1 MKMNKMFKK
10 ISVSLLLSVSG
21 LWVSAQNQ
29 APAGYV
35 LNGIIKGIK
44 NGKIYLSSYNEE
56 DRTSA
61 NIDSAVITNGTFVF
75 KGKLKSAEMLGL
87 NIKPGNWS
95 ANLFMEN
102 SNINISIDTTGAE
115 HYDYT
120 RYGQGK
126 GAYLKKVTIKGSK
139 SQDQFNAIEN
149 DPSLAA
155 LKAKREVI
163 SKQYT
168 AEKSAEKKEELKATS
183 AKISEEYSAVQF
195 KLIRQ
200 FITQNP
206 SAVSAVYAF
215 SNYYRFNSSM
225 PVTEL
230 STVLNEFKGDAKAS
244 RYYLALAKQLKD
256 REALLPGNL
265 APDFTLVKRD
275 SSKLSL
281 SSLRGKYVMIDF
293 WASWCKP
300 CREAIPHWKQVYEKY
315 HDKGFEILSVSDDSK
330 WNDWIKAMDVEQMP
344 WLQVIDEFPKKMMP
358 ARVGSLYQVHYI
370 PFYVLL
376 DKEGKILV
384 YSDDEKK
391 IDEKLAALLGS

>member
-1 MKMNKMFKK
+1 MNTMFKK
-10 ISVSLLLSVSG
+10 ISLSLLFSVSV
-21 LWVSAQNQ
+21 LLVSAQNQ

-35 LNGIIKGIK
+35 LKGTLNGIK

-56 DRTSA
+56 DRTST
-61 NIDSAVITNGTFVF
+61 NIDSAVVANGSFVF
-75 KGKLKSAEMLGL
+75 KGKLRSAEMLGL

-95 ANLFMEN
+95 ANLFLEN
-102 SNINISIDTTGAE
+102 AAVNISIDTTGAE

-120 RYGQGK
+120 KYGQGK
-126 GAYLKKVTIKGSK
+126 GARLKKVTVKGSK
-139 SQDQFNAIEN
+139 SQDQFDALEN

-155 LKAKREVI
+155 LKTKREAI

-168 AEKSAEKKEELKATS
+168 AEKSAEKKEELKAAS
-183 AKISEEYSAVQF
+183 AKISEEYNAIQF
-195 KLIRQ
+195 KLIQQ

-215 SNYYRFNSSM
+215 SNYYRFNSTM

-230 STVLNEFKGDAKAS
+230 GKVLDQFKGEAKAS
-244 RYYLALAKQLKD
+244 RYYSALATQLKD

-315 HDKGFEILSVSDDSK
+315 RGKGFEILSVSDDSK
-330 WNDWIKAMDVEQMP
+330 WNDWIKAMDIEQMP
-344 WLQVIDEFPKKMMP
+344 WTQVIDEFPKKMMP
-358 ARVGSLYQVHYI
+358 ARVGSLYQVHFI